1 MDERNDVRALTSPR
15 TDCRSELRLQTEK
28 DGGTVVTYD
37 GSGAIGDTT
46 FTGLTPG
53 ATCESLWPPP
63 PSLLCPSLRLASLH
77 LCCSWPIADWIAI
90 IEDPEEAAAAEA
102 RAAVAYAAREAARAA
117 QPAPLP
123 GGGIVREKMEG
134 CSCIEGNPCMDA
146 YGCKDWTNRY
156 TVAKAHG
163 WRGP

>member
-1 MDERNDVRALTSPR
+1 MLDGNVTVRYNHYKPSLAVTGGRLPATVIDEELYLSGVFKK
-15 TDCRSELRLQTEK
+15 CELRLQTEK
-28 DGGTVVTYD
+28 DGGTVVPYD
-37 GSGAIGDTT
+37 GSGAISDTT

-53 ATCESLWPPP
+53 STYWV
-63 PSLLCPSLRLASLH
+63 
-77 LCCSWPIADWIAI
+77 AI

-102 RAAVAYAAREAARAA
+102 RAAAAYAAREAARAA

-134 CSCIEGNPCMDA
+134 CSCIEGNPCMDP

-156 TVAKAHG
+156 TVAKANG